1 MNIFLLG
8 KMSSPSV
15 RPWRSR
21 RAQAFY
27 RLPSTIY
34 HLAASGEITLNGY
47 AKHVIAQAG
56 RAQSATKIVAE
67 EIARCLPAIFRR
79 QPDGR
84 TTRAW
89 TRKQF
94 AVERSLCWCGV
105 ANQQRTETGDQRC
118 SSKKAGG
125 GGNIRLTWRRGS
137 VEVVKGSK
145 LNGHSCE
152 RQCRVMA
159 TLA

>member
-34 HLAASGEITLNGY
+34 HLAASGEITLTGY

-56 RAQSATKIVAE
+56 RVQSATKIVAE

-89 TRKQF
+89 TRTQF
-94 AVERSLCWCGV
+94 AVERSLCGCGV
-105 ANQQRTETGDQRC
+105 ANQQRVEIGGQKCR
-118 SSKKAGG
+118 SKNVGG
-125 GGNIRLTWRRGS
+125 GESVRFTCRRGS
-137 VEVVKGSK
+137 VEVVEGAK

-152 RQCRVMA
+152 R
-159 TLA
+159 